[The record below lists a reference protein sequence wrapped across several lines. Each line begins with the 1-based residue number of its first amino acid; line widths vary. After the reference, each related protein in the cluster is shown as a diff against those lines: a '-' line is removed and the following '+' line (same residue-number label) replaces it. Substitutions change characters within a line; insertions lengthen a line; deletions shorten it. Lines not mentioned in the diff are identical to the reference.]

1 MNSTTKSFEALGART
16 RCQGLTLIEIMIAL
30 LVLSIGLLG
39 LATMQTASVKFT
51 TSAYQRTQAT
61 VLAYGLVDRMRGNR
75 LAALNNDYNVAFE
88 DPVPA
93 CGAYDGTGDLRDQ
106 DLAAWRNEMACR
118 LPQSTGSVT
127 RLNDEFT
134 ITVIWDDSQGQ
145 GAAAPLQFS
154 FTTML

>member
-16 RCQGLTLIEIMIAL
+16 RCQGLTLIEIMVAL

-39 LATMQTASVKFT
+39 LASMQTASVKFT

-88 DPVPA
+88 SPVPS
-93 CGAYDGTGDLRDQ
+93 CGAYDGSGDLRDQ

-134 ITVIWDDSQGQ
+134 ITVIWDDSQGVE
-145 GAAAPLQFS
+145 APVQFR